1 MATYED
7 IAPIELRRLAE
18 LEKQQALHGPM
29 TEPSILIEIAELR
42 HKYGSRRVSVGR
54 NRDEFEY
61 SFLMSTVAA
70 ALRRVTAIEAR
81 LDRDDADRPARQK
94 VLNIWLGAI
103 SALVVLNVAVLL
115 MEMWR

>member
-29 TEPSILIEIAELR
+29 TEPSVLIEIAELR
-42 HKYGSRRVSVGR
+42 HKYGGR
-54 NRDEFEY
+54 ARPSARIRDDFEY
-61 SFLMSTVAA
+61 SFLMNTVSA
-70 ALRRVTAIEAR
+70 ALQRLTAIEAR
-81 LDRDDADRPARQK
+81 LSRDDLDRPARQR

-103 SALVVLNVAVLL
+103 SALVVLNVVMLL
-115 MEMWR
+115 WR